1 MTEDERTED
10 GGKWKIVQC
19 SVGPETAIPSLDIHH
34 FDDRASE
41 GSKALRRS
49 KGAQDNGGDGDN
61 AIIRIIYCRF
71 RVGGSEGGRAVNE

>member
-1 MTEDERTED
+1 MQRWEVLIH
-10 GGKWKIVQC
+10 GPNKKI
-19 SVGPETAIPSLDIHH
+19 IPSLDIHH